1 MNKLLSSL
9 TAFLLIAMIALVVLQ
24 VFTRYVLNNPTVFT
38 EELVRIALIWTGFL
52 GAAYAFGTRQ
62 HMALIFLKE
71 KFEGA
76 LKKHVC
82 IFIDFV
88 ILVFAVIVLIVG
100 GYKLS
105 ADAMLIKTP
114 VLGLPRGLVYM
125 AAPVAGIFIMVYQI
139 INIKEN
145 FEMGD

>member
-1 MNKLLSSL
+1 
-9 TAFLLIAMIALVVLQ
+9 
-24 VFTRYVLNNPTVFT
+24 
-38 EELVRIALIWTGFL
+38 
-52 GAAYAFGTRQ
+52 
-62 HMALIFLKE
+62 
-71 KFEGA
+71 
-76 LKKHVC
+76 
-82 IFIDFV
+82 
-88 ILVFAVIVLIVG
+88 LVFAVIVLIVG